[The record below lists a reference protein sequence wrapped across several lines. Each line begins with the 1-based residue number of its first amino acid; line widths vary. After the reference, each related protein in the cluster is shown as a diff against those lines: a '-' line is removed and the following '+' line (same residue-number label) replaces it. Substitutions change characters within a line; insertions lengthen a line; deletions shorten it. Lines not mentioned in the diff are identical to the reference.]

1 MQERHLK
8 IVDGATAG
16 AWVEPKLASE
26 VGSVASAVPTGFDA
40 YVRVLHPAYD
50 QEGNPVRWGDVAKM
64 SGATAHALMQWHA
77 LISSRASSDGQGFR
91 WLGSDPSLGAMDR
104 EEVGGLLVILIRQAK
119 NARRSCVG

>member
-40 YVRVLHPAYD
+40 YVRVLHQAYD

-91 WLGSDPSLGAMDR
+91 WLGSDPSLGEMDL
-104 EEVGGLLVILIRQAK
+104 EDLDELCDILIANTK
-119 NARRSCVG
+119 